1 MGTIEF
7 RDYRTRYREGLDLV
21 LKGVTFSIG
30 PGEKVYV
37 SENSVY
43 KSDHKLITKRLASW
57 VAPGLANRR

>member
-1 MGTIEF
+1 MNLVTFFSQIRPESDPPQSDGWPDMGTIEF

-37 SENSVY
+37 S
-43 KSDHKLITKRLASW
+43 
-57 VAPGLANRR
+57 